1 MFTVKVRLYRS
12 HDYDLIVLA
21 QTGIISVASI
31 ARKALEAC
39 FKGEEYKV
47 DITGVVRPIPEKIG
61 NSLSTRVQ
69 ISDESCPG
77 IESWFRGFAT
87 GARNNMV
94 KCLIRKALSDVPVWA
109 YRVDGWVSA
118 EAEAK
123 EVQKVL
129 ESISGNADKKAEKP
143 KREATKKISEKKP
156 VTADSLKKEVPSK
169 QLDDIEDLNE
179 EKKVPMPEIS
189 VNSDIHGQEFNETA
203 DTDDAEDEDFDAF
216 EAFSAL
222 QK

>member
-47 DITGVVRPIPEKIG
+47 DITGVVRPVPEKIG

-77 IESWFRGFAT
+77 IESWFRGFGT

-94 KCLIRKALSDVPVWA
+94 KCLIRKALSEVPVWA

-129 ESISGNADKKAEKP
+129 ESISKNTDNEKIEKP
-143 KREATKKISEKKP
+143 KKETAKKISEKKP
-156 VTADSLKKEVPSK
+156 EKTAEKKPEKPKKQTKDITNMDEEKIIPRVTA
-169 QLDDIEDLNE
+169 
-179 EKKVPMPEIS
+179 PEPVYEQDYNNTESI
-189 VNSDIHGQEFNETA
+189 
-203 DTDDAEDEDFDAF
+203 DDAEDEDFDAF